1 MKLDFGQD
9 APSSTNNPPR
19 VRRDRSRPVVL
30 VGLLLLI
37 GALVF
42 VVRPLSDRSPTIDI
56 LGSYFPAWMVCII
69 SGLTLTLVAHW
80 IVQVCHLKSY
90 LGPAPLIYSSL
101 MIIFT
106 FATWILFY
114 QN

>member
-1 MKLDFGQD
+1 MKTEF
-9 APSSTNNPPR
+9 APVAPRSSNNPPR
-19 VRRDRSRPVVL
+19 VRRDRSRRVVL

-37 GALVF
+37 GALVV
-42 VVRPLSDRSPTIDI
+42 VVRPLSHRSPTIDL
-56 LGSYFPAWMVCII
+56 LGSYFPAWMICIV

-80 IVQVCHLKSY
+80 IVQRCDLKPF
-90 LGPAPLIYSSL
+90 LGPAPLIYSCL

-106 FATWILFY
+106 FGTWILFY

>member
-1 MKLDFGQD
+1 MKLDFG
-9 APSSTNNPPR
+9 R
-19 VRRDRSRPVVL
+19 VSNSPEFRRDRSRTIVL
-30 VGLLLLI
+30 FGFVFLI
-37 GALVF
+37 GVLIFA
-42 VVRPLSDRSPTIDI
+42 VRPVSHRSPTIDI
-56 LGSYFPAWMVCII
+56 LGSYFPAWMICIV

-80 IVQVCHLKSY
+80 IVQMCRLKPY
-90 LGPAPLIYSSL
+90 LGPAPLVYSCL

>member
-1 MKLDFGQD
+1 MKTEF
-9 APSSTNNPPR
+9 APVAPGSSNNPPR

-42 VVRPLSDRSPTIDI
+42 VVRPLSHRSPTIDI
-56 LGSYFPAWMVCII
+56 LGSYFPAWMICIV

-80 IVQVCHLKSY
+80 IVQMCHLEPY
-90 LGPAPLIYSSL
+90 LGPAPLVYSCL